1 MQKEA
6 VMKCIKIPFID
17 GNQPNLEAKE
27 KRDFTILVKA
37 NVLRAKVK
45 AKEEF
50 NWAWSTLSQSEKVKV
65 GC

>member
-6 VMKCIKIPFID
+6 VIKCIKIPFID

-50 NWAWSTLSQSEKVKV
+50 N
-65 GC
+65 